1 MLTKNIDFENFNFN
15 KSKKKILFLLNK
27 LLKEDNEIL
36 NSLKNTYR
44 NSYSRKLISKFKNF
58 TEVTLIGMGGSI
70 LGSKSIYNFL
80 KKKIKKNFHFIDTFQ
95 FNIPKLKKKK
105 LNLVISKSGNTLET
119 ISNSNFSIKKN
130 DKNIFY

>member
-58 TEVTLIGMGGSI
+58 KEIVLIGMGGSI
-70 LGSKSIYNFL
+70 LGSKAIYNFL
-80 KKKIKKNFHFIDTFQ
+80 RDKIKKFLFYRY
-95 FNIPKLKKKK
+95 
-105 LNLVISKSGNTLET
+105 IS
-119 ISNSNFSIKKN
+119 I
-130 DKNIFY
+130 